1 MDEMNIMSA
10 FTTSIISKI
19 IKRQLR
25 KKLGCDISIQL
36 NEMRVS
42 VIDGKALVH
51 LDANAQ
57 IEKDELV
64 KALKSIGLD

>member
-1 MDEMNIMSA
+1 MDEMNIVSE

-51 LDANAQ
+51 LDATAQ